1 MTDIKQWDTGFRK
14 SCFLIPHMPGTRRLQ
29 ISTSWNVIT
38 KMSQQE
44 GMWKAKS
51 WRYEQHSNKWV
62 FFLWFQFRGSDTLNK
77 AFFKVTWVIVQTLCV
92 ALPVQYLV
100 APSLMVLLRLTVV
113 KWSPQVSAPS
123 AGQRFFDTGST
134 GSSWTSLASRCP
146 AENRWWDWPESC
158 TLLSPSS
165 TSHRCWH
172 GCLYPTAH
180 PVRE

>member
-1 MTDIKQWDTGFRK
+1 
-14 SCFLIPHMPGTRRLQ
+14 MPGTGR
-29 ISTSWNVIT
+29 SACTSLWNVLT

-44 GMWKAKS
+44 GMWKAKN

-62 FFLWFQFRGSDTLNK
+62 FFLWIQFRGTDKLNK
-77 AFFKVTWVIVQTLCV
+77 ATGGFKVIVHMLCF
-92 ALPVQYLV
+92 ALPVSLV
-100 APSLMVLLRLTVV
+100 APSLTVLLHLTVE

-123 AGQRFFDTGST
+123 AGQRLFHTGST
-134 GSSWTSLASRCP
+134 GSSWTSPASRRP
-146 AENRWWDWPESC
+146 AVNRWWDWPESC